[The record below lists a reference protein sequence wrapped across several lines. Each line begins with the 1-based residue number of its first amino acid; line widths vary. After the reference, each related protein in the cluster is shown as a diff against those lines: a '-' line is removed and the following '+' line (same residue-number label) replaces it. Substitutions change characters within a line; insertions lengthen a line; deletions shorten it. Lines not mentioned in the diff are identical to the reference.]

1 MAAVG
6 YRTEHAGQ
14 ITLTLTALHAHF
26 AQARAA
32 LIRVSALLQG
42 RAAKTAEQLHS
53 LSVWQCVCNYLKQT
67 LAGIPPL
74 NGRLLPYYDHGIA

>member
-14 ITLTLTALHAHF
+14 TTLTLTALHAQF

-32 LIRVSALLQG
+32 LIRVSALLQDWV
-42 RAAKTAEQLHS
+42 AKAAEQLHPT
-53 LSVWQCVCNYLKQT
+53 SV
-67 LAGIPPL
+67 
-74 NGRLLPYYDHGIA
+74 